1 MFKFG
6 SLKKLMNNSVNPQR
20 ILSIDIGGTGIK
32 ACLLNRDGDVLEDF
46 RKIPTPEPAN
56 PDNVLFAILQ
66 LAGSF
71 GGFDVLSA
79 GFPGYVRDGIVYTAP
94 NLDNEAWRS
103 INLNHLLSE
112 KLGRPARVVNDA
124 DLQGMG
130 LAEGKGLEM
139 VMTLGTGFGTALML
153 DGKLLPHLELAHLQA
168 TKSKDY
174 DAWIGEAALQK
185 IGEKKWNERMEKV
198 LHTFRTVVNYDR
210 LYISGGNAKRL
221 TIPLGSN
228 EKIVNNRE
236 GIRGGARLWS

>member
-1 MFKFG
+1 MD
-6 SLKKLMNNSVNPQR
+6 NQTPQR

-32 ACLLNRDGDVLEDF
+32 ACLLNRNGDVLEDF
-46 RKIPTPEPAN
+46 RKISTPEKAN
-56 PDNVLFAILQ
+56 PENVLFAIMELV
-66 LAGSF
+66 AGFGSF
-71 GGFDVLSA
+71 DAISA
-79 GFPGYVRDGIVYTAP
+79 GFPGYVREGIVYTAP

-103 INLNHLLSE
+103 VNLNHLLSE

-124 DLQGMG
+124 DLQGLG

-153 DGKLLPHLELAHLQA
+153 DGILLPHLELAHLQA

-185 IGEKKWNERMEKV
+185 VGEKKWNERMEKV

-221 TIPLGSN
+221 TVPLGSN
-228 EKIVNNRE
+228 EKMVNNRE
-236 GIRGGARLWS
+236 GIRGGARLWNN